1 MTTEATEIER
11 KFLVATLPDLS
22 VAESVAVRQ
31 GYLTLP
37 ADSVE
42 MRLRQKGS
50 KLLMTLKSG
59 GGMARE
65 ERETAITGE
74 QFGIFWPATEG
85 RRIEKIR
92 WTGKLSDG
100 TIYELDIFE
109 GRHAP
114 LRLVEVK
121 FDSLAAARS
130 FTPPDW
136 FGPEVTEDRAYS
148 NKVMALEGAPVS
160 R

>member
-1 MTTEATEIER
+1 MTTETTEIER
-11 KFLVATLPDLS
+11 KFLVATLPDLGAAKP
-22 VAESVAVRQ
+22 VGVRQ

-42 MRLRQKGS
+42 MRLRQKGN

-59 GGMARE
+59 GGIARE
-65 ERETAITGE
+65 ERETAITGG

-85 RRIEKIR
+85 RRLEKTR
-92 WTGKLSDG
+92 WAGKLSDG

-109 GRHAP
+109 GSHAP
-114 LRLVEVK
+114 LRLVEVE

-136 FGPEVTEDRAYS
+136 FGSEVTEDRAYS
-148 NKVMALEGAPVS
+148 NKVMALEGVPS
-160 R
+160 P

>member
-1 MTTEATEIER
+1 MTTEIER
-11 KFLVATLPDLS
+11 KFLVAALPDLD
-22 VAESVAVRQ
+22 AAKPVAVRQ

-59 GGMARE
+59 AGMARE
-65 ERETAITGE
+65 ERETTITQE
-74 QFGIFWPATEG
+74 QFDTFWPATGG
-85 RRIEKIR
+85 RRIEKTR
-92 WTGKLSDG
+92 WTGSLSDG
-100 TIYELDIFE
+100 TVYELDIFE
-109 GRHAP
+109 GSHAP
-114 LRLVEVK
+114 LRLVEVE

-136 FGPEVTEDRAYS
+136 FGPEVTGERGYS

-160 R
+160 P